1 MEKRIQMVGTI
12 LLDKTNMPNS
22 SDNMGSGADGKQANS
37 GDRTFSDTNDN
48 HVLSYLSKITFQS
61 LDKGQSMAT
70 KIGFIIFQFIGFPVY
85 IYSWLNAIW
94 TGDEVKQ
101 WVLFLFGVI
110 FAVIEGL
117 RRYENFRSKRLDNE
131 ERIYD
136 IKRAHRKLEK
146 QDRKEEEQGI

>member
-1 MEKRIQMVGTI
+1 
-12 LLDKTNMPNS
+12 MPNN
-22 SDNMGSGADGKQANS
+22 SDNMGRSAHGQQAHS
-37 GDRTFSDTNDN
+37 GDRSFSDTNDN

-101 WVLFLFGVI
+101 WVLFMFGVV
-110 FAVIEGL
+110 FAIIEGL
-117 RRYENFRSKRLDNE
+117 RRYENFRSKKIDNE
-131 ERIYD
+131 ERLYE
-136 IKRAHRKLEK
+136 IKRTHRKLDR
-146 QDRKEEEQGI
+146 QDRKEEQQDGLNQTI